1 MAVLRSQRQV
11 SKTEFENTFSVLFR
25 QTREYTLSIPRRRQR
40 WLCTEVNRHMNA
52 AYRAVIEVGEFF
64 CSNKAQR
71 IAHKKHMAAEAIEH
85 LLALEKPLAVMWNIQ
100 RFETDKMARWVE
112 LISKEI
118 SLLC

>member
-1 MAVLRSQRQV
+1 MAVLRSQRQI

-25 QTREYTLSIPRRRQR
+25 QTREYTLSIPKRRQR

-52 AYRAVIEVGEFF
+52 AYRTVIEVGEFF

-85 LLALEKPLAVMWNIQ
+85 
-100 RFETDKMARWVE
+100 
-112 LISKEI
+112 
-118 SLLC
+118 